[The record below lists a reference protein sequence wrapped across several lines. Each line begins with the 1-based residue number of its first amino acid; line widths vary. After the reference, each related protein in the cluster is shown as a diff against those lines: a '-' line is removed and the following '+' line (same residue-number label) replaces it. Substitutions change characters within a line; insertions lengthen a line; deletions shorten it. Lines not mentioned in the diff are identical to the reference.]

1 MSIWWKHL
9 LSDSESVKG
18 NKMSDTPKQFEAFDV
33 LGDGISFVR
42 LINTM
47 GSDVEIVNGAR
58 VSFGKRREALNEQDK
73 TLIQYL
79 AEERHTSPFEH
90 VAFTFHVKCP
100 LFVTR
105 QWHRHR
111 TWSYNEISRRYT
123 SINMEF
129 YVPKAYRQQAQTN
142 RQASTDELID
152 TTGAGDSIHDMVAQ
166 HTKEAFDFYEELIA
180 QGVAR
185 EQARMVLPQNMYTEM
200 YATVNLHNLIHF
212 IELRIHAGAQWEIQQ
227 YAKKLLDLAEAAAPY
242 AVQAIRKAR
251 NW

>member
-1 MSIWWKHL
+1 MN
-9 LSDSESVKG
+9 SEPEK
-18 NKMSDTPKQFEAFDV
+18 FEAFDV

-42 LINTM
+42 LINSM

-58 VSFGKRREALNEQDK
+58 VSFGKRREELDEKDK
-73 TLIQYL
+73 VLIQYL
-79 AEERHTSPFEH
+79 ADERHTSPFEH
-90 VAFTFHVKCP
+90 VAFTFHIKCP

-123 SINMEF
+123 SLNLEF
-129 YVPKAYRQQAQTN
+129 YVPQAYRQQAETN
-142 RQASTDELID
+142 RQASTDELITETKD
-152 TTGAGDSIHDMVAQ
+152 GRNLHALIAE
-166 HTKEAFDFYEELIA
+166 HTREAFAFYEELIE

-212 IELRIHAGAQWEIQQ
+212 IELRIHSGAQWEIQQ
-227 YAKKLLDLAEAAAPY
+227 YAKKLLDLAEEAAPY
-242 AVQAIRKAR
+242 AIKAIRKAR

>member
-1 MSIWWKHL
+1 MITS
-9 LSDSESVKG
+9 
-18 NKMSDTPKQFEAFDV
+18 PKQYEAFDV

-58 VSFGKRREALNEQDK
+58 VSFGKRREELEEKDQV
-73 TLIQYL
+73 LIQYL
-79 AEERHTSPFEH
+79 ADERHTSPFEH
-90 VAFTFHVKCP
+90 VAFTFHIKCP

-123 SINMEF
+123 SMNLEF
-129 YVPKAYRQQAQTN
+129 YTPKAYRQQAESN
-142 RQASTDELID
+142 RQASTDDLLEETKDGQNIR
-152 TTGAGDSIHDMVAQ
+152 DMVAA
-166 HTKEAFDFYEELIA
+166 HTKDAYDFYESLIE

-212 IELRIHAGAQWEIQQ
+212 IELRIHTGAQWEIQQ
-227 YAKKLLDLAEAAAPY
+227 YAMKLLDLAEEAAPF
-242 AVQAIRKAR
+242 AIKAIRKAR

>member
-1 MSIWWKHL
+1 MWMLLFSALKNAKGIEMSK
-9 LSDSESVKG
+9 DSKRL
-18 NKMSDTPKQFEAFDV
+18 EAFDV

-58 VSFGKRREALNEQDK
+58 VSFGKRREELNDK
-73 TLIQYL
+73 DKILIQYL
-79 AEERHTSPFEH
+79 ADERHTSPFEH

-123 SINMEF
+123 SVNMEF
-129 YVPKAYRQQAQTN
+129 YVPQAYRQQAETN
-142 RQASTDELID
+142 RQASTDNLISETKD
-152 TTGAGDSIHDMVAQ
+152 GKPIQDIVSQ
-166 HTKEAFDFYEELIA
+166 HTEGAFQLFEKLLEN
-180 QGVAR
+180 GVAR

-227 YAKKLLDLAEAAAPY
+227 YALKLLDLAEEAAPF
-242 AVQAIRKAR
+242 AVKAIRKAR

>member
-1 MSIWWKHL
+1 MAN
-9 LSDSESVKG
+9 DS
-18 NKMSDTPKQFEAFDV
+18 KQFEAFDV

-58 VSFGKRREALNEQDK
+58 VSFGKRREELDEKDK
-73 TLIQYL
+73 VLIQYL
-79 AEERHTSPFEH
+79 ADERHTSPFEH
-90 VAFTFHVKCP
+90 VAFTFHIKCP

-123 SINMEF
+123 SMNLEF
-129 YVPKAYRQQAQTN
+129 YVPKAYRQQAETN
-142 RQASTDELID
+142 RQASTDDLIEVTKDGENINELV
-152 TTGAGDSIHDMVAQ
+152 GD
-166 HTKEAFDFYEELIA
+166 HTQKAFDFYENLIE

-227 YAKKLLDLAEAAAPY
+227 YALKLLDLAEEAAPY
-242 AVQAIRKAR
+242 AIKAIRKAR

>member
-1 MSIWWKHL
+1 MTK
-9 LSDSESVKG
+9 ESKR
-18 NKMSDTPKQFEAFDV
+18 FEAFDV

-58 VSFGKRREALNEQDK
+58 VSFGKRREELNDQDK
-73 TLIQYL
+73 VLIQYL
-79 AEERHTSPFEH
+79 ADERHTSPFEH

-100 LFVTR
+100 MFVTR

-123 SINMEF
+123 SVNMEF
-129 YVPKAYRQQAQTN
+129 YVPRAYRQQARDN
-142 RQASTDELID
+142 RQASTDDLITETGDGRNINELVS
-152 TTGAGDSIHDMVAQ
+152 A
-166 HTKEAFDFYEELIA
+166 HTSAAFALYEDLIE

-185 EQARMVLPQNMYTEM
+185 EQARMVLPQNLYTEM

-227 YAKKLLDLAEAAAPY
+227 YALKLLDLAEEAAPF
-242 AVQAIRKAR
+242 AVKAIRKAR

>member
-1 MSIWWKHL
+1 MSSGSKR
-9 LSDSESVKG
+9 
-18 NKMSDTPKQFEAFDV
+18 FEAFDV
-33 LGDGISFVR
+33 LGDGVSFVR

-58 VSFGKRREALNEQDK
+58 VSFGKRREELDEKDK
-73 TLIQYL
+73 VLIKYL
-79 AEERHTSPFEH
+79 ADERHTSPFEH
-90 VAFTFHVKCP
+90 VAFTFHIKCP

-123 SINMEF
+123 SMNLEF
-129 YVPKAYRQQAQTN
+129 YVPQAYRQQAETN
-142 RQASTDELID
+142 RQASTDELIKETKD
-152 TTGAGDSIHDMVAQ
+152 GRNIEKLVGD
-166 HTKEAFDFYEELIA
+166 HTRQAFAFYEELIE

-212 IELRIHAGAQWEIQQ
+212 VELRIHAGAQWEIQQ
-227 YAKKLLDLAEAAAPY
+227 YARKLLDLAEEAAPY
-242 AVQAIRKAR
+242 AIKAIRKAR

>member
-1 MSIWWKHL
+1 MP
-9 LSDSESVKG
+9 ESTEQYK
-18 NKMSDTPKQFEAFDV
+18 AYDV

-58 VSFGKRREALNEQDK
+58 VSFGKRRVELDEKDK
-73 TLIQYL
+73 VLIQYL
-79 AEERHTSPFEH
+79 ADERHTSPFEH
-90 VAFTFHVKCP
+90 VAFTFHIKCP

-129 YVPKAYRQQAQTN
+129 YVPESYRQQAEVN
-142 RQASTDELID
+142 RQASTDEPVIKHSNGRLVKEIVQEH
-152 TTGAGDSIHDMVAQ
+152 TQAAVDMYN
-166 HTKEAFDFYEELIA
+166 DLLD

-212 IELRIHAGAQWEIQQ
+212 IELRRHPGAQWEIQQ
-227 YAKKLLDLAEAAAPY
+227 YAEKLLELASEAAPFSI
-242 AVQAIRKAR
+242 QAIREAR
-251 NW
+251 GW

>member
-1 MSIWWKHL
+1 MG
-9 LSDSESVKG
+9 SEAGKF
-18 NKMSDTPKQFEAFDV
+18 KAYDV

-42 LINTM
+42 LINSM

-58 VSFGKRREALNEQDK
+58 VSFGKRKEELDEKDQV
-73 TLIQYL
+73 LIQYL
-79 AEERHTSPFEH
+79 ADERHTSPFEH

-123 SINMEF
+123 SLNLEF
-129 YVPKAYRQQAQTN
+129 YVPQAYRQQAETN
-142 RQASTDELID
+142 RQASTDELMVETRD
-152 TTGAGDSIHDMVAQ
+152 GQNIHDLVEK
-166 HTKEAFDFYEELIA
+166 HTQAAFEFYESLIE

-212 IELRIHAGAQWEIQQ
+212 IELRIHPGAQWEIQQ
-227 YAKKLLDLAEAAAPY
+227 YALKLLDLAEEAAPY
-242 AVQAIRKAR
+242 AVKAIRKAR

>member
-1 MSIWWKHL
+1 MS
-9 LSDSESVKG
+9 SESKR
-18 NKMSDTPKQFEAFDV
+18 FEAFDV

-58 VSFGKRREALNEQDK
+58 VSFGKRKEDLDK
-73 TLIQYL
+73 NDEVLIQYL
-79 AEERHTSPFEH
+79 ADERHTSPFEH
-90 VAFTFHVKCP
+90 VAFTFHIKCP

-123 SINMEF
+123 SLNLEF
-129 YVPKAYRQQAQTN
+129 YVPKAYRQQAETN
-142 RQASTDELID
+142 RQASTDDLISESKD
-152 TTGAGDSIHDMVAQ
+152 GRNLEKLVGD
-166 HTKEAFDFYEELIA
+166 HTQEAFAFYEELIE

-227 YAKKLLDLAEAAAPY
+227 YAHKLLDLAEEAAPF
-242 AVQAIRKAR
+242 AIKAIRKAR

>member
-1 MSIWWKHL
+1 MSA
-9 LSDSESVKG
+9 DSKRF
-18 NKMSDTPKQFEAFDV
+18 QAFDV

-58 VSFGKRREALNEQDK
+58 VSFGKRREELDEKDMV
-73 TLIQYL
+73 LIQYL
-79 AEERHTSPFEH
+79 ADERHTSPFEH

-123 SINMEF
+123 SVNMEF
-129 YVPKAYRQQAQTN
+129 YIPQAYRQQAETN
-142 RQASTDELID
+142 RQASTDDLITETKD
-152 TTGAGDSIHDMVAQ
+152 GKNIHDLVEQ
-166 HTKEAFDFYEELIA
+166 HTNKAFELYEGLIS

-212 IELRIHAGAQWEIQQ
+212 IELRIHPGAQWEIQQ
-227 YAKKLLDLAEAAAPY
+227 YALKLLDLAGEAAPF
-242 AVQAIRKAR
+242 AVKAIRKAR

>member
-1 MSIWWKHL
+1 MP
-9 LSDSESVKG
+9 ESNEKF
-18 NKMSDTPKQFEAFDV
+18 TAHDV

-47 GSDVEIVNGAR
+47 GSDVEVVNGAR
-58 VSFGKRREALNEQDK
+58 VSFGKRKEDLDEKDRV
-73 TLIQYL
+73 LIQYL
-79 AEERHTSPFEH
+79 ADERHTSPFEH

-129 YVPKAYRQQAQTN
+129 YNPESYRQQAEVN
-142 RQASTDELID
+142 RQASTDEPVVRHEDGRLVKDII
-152 TTGAGDSIHDMVAQ
+152 GE
-166 HTKEAFDFYEELIA
+166 HTQNALDLYNDLLK

-212 IELRIHAGAQWEIQQ
+212 VELRLHAGAQWEIQQ
-227 YAKKLLDLAEAAAPY
+227 YAKKLLDLAAEAAPY
-242 AVQAIRKAR
+242 SIQAIRKAR
-251 NW
+251 GW

>member
-1 MSIWWKHL
+1 MST
-9 LSDSESVKG
+9 VA
-18 NKMSDTPKQFEAFDV
+18 TRYEAFDV

-42 LINTM
+42 LINSM

-58 VSFGKRREALNEQDK
+58 VSFGKRRETLDGKDK
-73 TLIQYL
+73 VLIQYL
-79 AEERHTSPFEH
+79 ADERHTSPFEH

-123 SINMEF
+123 SVNLEF
-129 YVPKAYRQQAQTN
+129 YVPQAYRQQADIN
-142 RQASTDELID
+142 RQASTDELVEQ
-152 TTGAGDSIHDMVAQ
+152 TGDGRNIHDLVAA
-166 HTKEAFDFYEELIA
+166 HTQRAFNFYEELIA

-212 IELRIHAGAQWEIQQ
+212 IELRIHPGAQWEIQQ
-227 YAKKLLDLAEAAAPY
+227 YARKLLDLAEEAAPF
-242 AVQAIRKAR
+242 AVRAIRKAR

>member
-1 MSIWWKHL
+1 MSM
-9 LSDSESVKG
+9 ESKR
-18 NKMSDTPKQFEAFDV
+18 FEAYDV

-58 VSFGKRREALNEQDK
+58 VSFGKRREELDEKDK
-73 TLIQYL
+73 VLIQYL
-79 AEERHTSPFEH
+79 ADERHTSPFEH

-123 SINMEF
+123 SLNLEF
-129 YVPKAYRQQAQTN
+129 YVPKAYRQQAETN
-142 RQASTDELID
+142 RQASTDELLVETKD
-152 TTGAGDSIHDMVAQ
+152 GKNIHNLVEK
-166 HTKEAFDFYEELIA
+166 HTREAYNFYESLIE

-212 IELRIHAGAQWEIQQ
+212 VELRIHSGAQWEIQQ
-227 YAKKLLDLAEAAAPY
+227 YALKLLDLAEEAAPY
-242 AVQAIRKAR
+242 AIKAIRKAR

>member
-1 MSIWWKHL
+1 MSN
-9 LSDSESVKG
+9 DS
-18 NKMSDTPKQFEAFDV
+18 KQFEAFDV

-42 LINTM
+42 LINSM

-58 VSFGKRREALNEQDK
+58 VSFGKRREELDEKDK
-73 TLIQYL
+73 VLIQYL
-79 AEERHTSPFEH
+79 ADERHTSPFEH

-123 SINMEF
+123 SMNLEF
-129 YVPKAYRQQAQTN
+129 YLPTAYRQQAETN
-142 RQASTDELID
+142 RQASTDDLVEETKD
-152 TTGAGDSIHDMVAQ
+152 GKNIHDLVEA
-166 HTKEAFDFYEELIA
+166 HTAGAFAFYEDLIK

-212 IELRIHAGAQWEIQQ
+212 VELRIHTGAQWEIQQ
-227 YAKKLLDLAEAAAPY
+227 YALKLLDLAEEAAPY
-242 AVQAIRKAR
+242 AIKAIRKAR

>member
-1 MSIWWKHL
+1 MSN
-9 LSDSESVKG
+9 DS
-18 NKMSDTPKQFEAFDV
+18 NQFEAFDV

-58 VSFGKRREALNEQDK
+58 VSFGKRREELDEKDK
-73 TLIQYL
+73 VLIQYL
-79 AEERHTSPFEH
+79 ADERHTSPFEH
-90 VAFTFHVKCP
+90 VAFTFHIKCP

-123 SINMEF
+123 SMNLEF
-129 YVPKAYRQQAQTN
+129 YVPKAYRQQAETN
-142 RQASTDELID
+142 RQASTDDLLAQTKD
-152 TTGAGDSIHDMVAQ
+152 GKNIHDLVAK
-166 HTKEAFDFYEELIA
+166 HTSGAFEFYEHLIK

-212 IELRIHAGAQWEIQQ
+212 VELRIHAGAQWEIQQ
-227 YAKKLLDLAEAAAPY
+227 YALKLLDLAEEAAPY
-242 AVQAIRKAR
+242 AIKAIRKAR

>member
-1 MSIWWKHL
+1 MHG
-9 LSDSESVKG
+9 KG
-18 NKMSDTPKQFEAFDV
+18 NKMSNDSKQFEAFDV

-58 VSFGKRREALNEQDK
+58 VSFGKRREELDEKDK
-73 TLIQYL
+73 VLIQYL
-79 AEERHTSPFEH
+79 ADERHTSPFEH
-90 VAFTFHVKCP
+90 VAFTFHIKCP

-123 SINMEF
+123 SMNLEF
-129 YVPKAYRQQAQTN
+129 YVPQAYRQQAETN
-142 RQASTDELID
+142 RQASTDKLLEETKDGKNIHDLVD
-152 TTGAGDSIHDMVAQ
+152 AHTTGAF
-166 HTKEAFDFYEELIA
+166 EFYEDLIK

-212 IELRIHAGAQWEIQQ
+212 VELRIHTGAQWEIQQ
-227 YAKKLLDLAEAAAPY
+227 YALKLLDLAEEAAPY
-242 AVQAIRKAR
+242 AIKAIRKAR

>member
-1 MSIWWKHL
+1 MST
-9 LSDSESVKG
+9 DS
-18 NKMSDTPKQFEAFDV
+18 TQHEAFDV
-33 LGDGISFVR
+33 LGDGLSFVR

-58 VSFGKRREALNEQDK
+58 VSFGKRREELEEKDK

-79 AEERHTSPFEH
+79 ADERHTSPFEH
-90 VAFTFHVKCP
+90 VAFTFHIKCP

-111 TWSYNEISRRYT
+111 TWSYNEINRRYT
-123 SINMEF
+123 SLNLEF
-129 YVPKAYRQQAQTN
+129 YVPKAYRQQAETN
-142 RQASTDELID
+142 RQASTDDLLE
-152 TTGAGDSIHDMVAQ
+152 TTADGTNIHDLVAT
-166 HTKEAFDFYEELIA
+166 HTREDFEFYESLIE

-212 IELRIHAGAQWEIQQ
+212 VELRIHAGAQWEIQQ
-227 YAKKLLDLAEAAAPY
+227 YALKLLDLAEEAAPY
-242 AVQAIRKAR
+242 AIKAIRKAR

>member
-1 MSIWWKHL
+1 MGTN
-9 LSDSESVKG
+9 SE
-18 NKMSDTPKQFEAFDV
+18 KMKAFDV
-33 LGDGISFVR
+33 LGDGVSFVR

-58 VSFGKRREALNEQDK
+58 VSFGKRREELDDK
-73 TLIQYL
+73 DKVLIQYL
-79 AEERHTSPFEH
+79 ADERHTSPFEH
-90 VAFTFHVKCP
+90 VAFTFHIKCP

-123 SINMEF
+123 SMNLEF
-129 YVPKAYRQQAQTN
+129 YVPNAYRQQAETN
-142 RQASTDELID
+142 RQASTDELLAETKD
-152 TTGAGDSIHDMVAQ
+152 GQNIHDMVEK
-166 HTKEAFDFYEELIA
+166 HTQESFNFYESLID

-227 YAKKLLDLAEAAAPY
+227 YALKLLDLAEEAAPY
-242 AVQAIRKAR
+242 AIKAIRKAR

>member
-1 MSIWWKHL
+1 MSN
-9 LSDSESVKG
+9 DS
-18 NKMSDTPKQFEAFDV
+18 KQFEAFDV

-58 VSFGKRREALNEQDK
+58 VSFGKRREELDDK
-73 TLIQYL
+73 DKVLIQYL
-79 AEERHTSPFEH
+79 ADERHTSPFEH

-123 SINMEF
+123 SMNLEF
-129 YVPKAYRQQAQTN
+129 YVPMAYRQQAETN
-142 RQASTDELID
+142 RQASTDDLVEETKD
-152 TTGAGDSIHDMVAQ
+152 GKNIHDLVEA
-166 HTKEAFDFYEELIA
+166 HTAGAFEFYEELIK

-212 IELRIHAGAQWEIQQ
+212 VELRIHTGAQWEIQQ
-227 YAKKLLDLAEAAAPY
+227 YALKLLDLAEEAAPF
-242 AVQAIRKAR
+242 AIKAIRKAR

>member
-1 MSIWWKHL
+1 MST
-9 LSDSESVKG
+9 ESRR
-18 NKMSDTPKQFEAFDV
+18 FAAFDV
-33 LGDGISFVR
+33 LGDRISFVR

-58 VSFGKRREALNEQDK
+58 VSFGKRREELDEKDQV
-73 TLIQYL
+73 LIQYL
-79 AEERHTSPFEH
+79 ADERHTSPFEH
-90 VAFTFHVKCP
+90 VTFTFHVKCP

-123 SINMEF
+123 SMNLEF
-129 YVPKAYRQQAQTN
+129 YVPKAYRRQAETN
-142 RQASTDELID
+142 RQASTDDLISSTGDGQNIQEL
-152 TTGAGDSIHDMVAQ
+152 VNK
-166 HTKEAFDFYEELIA
+166 HTQEAFEFYESLMEH
-180 QGVAR
+180 GVAR

-212 IELRIHAGAQWEIQQ
+212 IELRIHVGAQWEIQQ
-227 YAKKLLDLAEAAAPY
+227 YALKLLDLAEEAAPF
-242 AVQAIRKAR
+242 AIKAIRKAR

>member
-1 MSIWWKHL
+1 MAN
-9 LSDSESVKG
+9 DS
-18 NKMSDTPKQFEAFDV
+18 KQFEAFDV

-58 VSFGKRREALNEQDK
+58 VSFGKRREELDEKDK
-73 TLIQYL
+73 VLIQYL
-79 AEERHTSPFEH
+79 ADERHTSPFEH
-90 VAFTFHVKCP
+90 VAFTFHIKCP

-123 SINMEF
+123 SMNLEF
-129 YVPKAYRQQAQTN
+129 YVPKAYRQQAETN
-142 RQASTDELID
+142 RQASTDDLVELTKDGENINELV
-152 TTGAGDSIHDMVAQ
+152 GD
-166 HTKEAFDFYEELIA
+166 HTQKAFDFYENLIE

-227 YAKKLLDLAEAAAPY
+227 YALKLLDLAEEAAPY
-242 AVQAIRKAR
+242 AIKAIRKAR

>member
-1 MSIWWKHL
+1 MST
-9 LSDSESVKG
+9 DS
-18 NKMSDTPKQFEAFDV
+18 KQFEAFDV

-58 VSFGKRREALNEQDK
+58 VSFGKRREELDEKDQV
-73 TLIQYL
+73 LIQYL
-79 AEERHTSPFEH
+79 ADERHTSPFEH

-123 SINMEF
+123 SMNLEF
-129 YVPKAYRQQAQTN
+129 YVPKAYRQQAEIN
-142 RQASTDELID
+142 RQASTDELLEQ
-152 TTGAGDSIHDMVAQ
+152 TKAGENIHDLVAV
-166 HTKEAFDFYEELIA
+166 HTTKAYEFYESLME

-227 YAKKLLDLAEAAAPY
+227 YALKLLDLAEEAAPY
-242 AVQAIRKAR
+242 AIKAIRKAR

>member
-1 MSIWWKHL
+1 MS
-9 LSDSESVKG
+9 SE
-18 NKMSDTPKQFEAFDV
+18 PKKFEAFDV

-42 LINTM
+42 LINSM

-58 VSFGKRREALNEQDK
+58 VSFGKRRESLEEKDQV
-73 TLIQYL
+73 LIQYL
-79 AEERHTSPFEH
+79 ADERHTSPFEH
-90 VAFTFHVKCP
+90 VAFTFHIKCP

-123 SINMEF
+123 SMNLEF
-129 YVPKAYRQQAQTN
+129 YVPKAYRQQAETN
-142 RQASTDELID
+142 RQASTDELLVE
-152 TTGAGDSIHDMVAQ
+152 TKNGRNIHDLVAE
-166 HTKEAFDFYEELIA
+166 HTQSAFEFYESLIK

-212 IELRIHAGAQWEIQQ
+212 IELRIHTGAQWEIQQ
-227 YAKKLLDLAEAAAPY
+227 YALKLLDLAEQAAPY
-242 AVQAIRKAR
+242 AIKAIRKAR

>member
-1 MSIWWKHL
+1 MHL
-9 LSDSESVKG
+9 LEDSMHVKG
-18 NKMSDTPKQFEAFDV
+18 NKMSNDSKQFKAFDV
-33 LGDGISFVR
+33 LSDGISFVR

-58 VSFGKRREALNEQDK
+58 VSFGKRREELDEKDK
-73 TLIQYL
+73 VLIQYL
-79 AEERHTSPFEH
+79 ADERHTSPFEH
-90 VAFTFHVKCP
+90 VAFTFHIKCP

-123 SINMEF
+123 SMNLEF
-129 YVPKAYRQQAQTN
+129 YVPKAYRQQAETN
-142 RQASTDELID
+142 RQASTDDLVEETKD
-152 TTGAGDSIHDMVAQ
+152 GKNIHDLVSA
-166 HTKEAFDFYEELIA
+166 HTSGAFKFYEDLIK

-212 IELRIHAGAQWEIQQ
+212 VELRIHPGAQWEIQQ
-227 YAKKLLDLAEAAAPY
+227 YALKLLDLAEEAAPY
-242 AVQAIRKAR
+242 AIKAIRKSR

>member
-1 MSIWWKHL
+1 MTT
-9 LSDSESVKG
+9 DS
-18 NKMSDTPKQFEAFDV
+18 QQYEAFDV
-33 LGDGISFVR
+33 LGDGVSFVR

-58 VSFGKRREALNEQDK
+58 VSFGKRREELDEKDK
-73 TLIQYL
+73 VLIQYL
-79 AEERHTSPFEH
+79 ADERHTSPFEH
-90 VAFTFHVKCP
+90 VAFTFHIKCP

-123 SINMEF
+123 SMNLEF
-129 YVPKAYRQQAQTN
+129 YVPEAYRQQAETN
-142 RQASTDELID
+142 RQASTDDLVTETKDGRNLEKLV
-152 TTGAGDSIHDMVAQ
+152 GD
-166 HTKEAFDFYEELIA
+166 HTREAFEFYEHLIE

-212 IELRIHAGAQWEIQQ
+212 VELRIHPGAQWEIQQ
-227 YAKKLLDLAEAAAPY
+227 YAKKLLDLAEQAAPY
-242 AVQAIRKAR
+242 AIKAIRKAR

>member
-1 MSIWWKHL
+1 MS
-9 LSDSESVKG
+9 SDSKRH
-18 NKMSDTPKQFEAFDV
+18 EAYDV
-33 LGDGISFVR
+33 LGDGVSFVR

-47 GSDVEIVNGAR
+47 GSDVEIANGAR
-58 VSFGKRREALNEQDK
+58 VSFGKRREELNEKDK
-73 TLIQYL
+73 VLIQYL
-79 AEERHTSPFEH
+79 ADERHTSPFEH

-123 SINMEF
+123 SINLEF
-129 YVPKAYRQQAQTN
+129 YVPNAYRQQAETN
-142 RQASTDELID
+142 RQASTDELLSETKD
-152 TTGAGDSIHDMVAQ
+152 GKSIHDIVEN
-166 HTKEAFDFYEELIA
+166 HTRGAFELFESLIE

-227 YAKKLLDLAEAAAPY
+227 YAMKLLDLAEEAAPY
-242 AVQAIRKAR
+242 AIKAIRKAR

>member
-1 MSIWWKHL
+1 MGQ
-9 LSDSESVKG
+9 DS
-18 NKMSDTPKQFEAFDV
+18 KQFEAYDV

-42 LINTM
+42 LINSM

-58 VSFGKRREALNEQDK
+58 VSFGKRRETLDEKDK
-73 TLIQYL
+73 VLIQYL
-79 AEERHTSPFEH
+79 ADERHTSPFEH

-123 SINMEF
+123 SMNMEF
-129 YVPKAYRQQAQTN
+129 YVPKAYRQQAETN
-142 RQASTDELID
+142 RQASTDDLIESTKD
-152 TTGAGDSIHDMVAQ
+152 GKNIHDLVSA
-166 HTKEAFDFYEELIA
+166 HTESAFKFYEALIE

-212 IELRIHAGAQWEIQQ
+212 VELRIHAGAQWEIQQ
-227 YAKKLLDLAEAAAPY
+227 YALKLLDLAEAAAPY
-242 AVQAIRKAR
+242 AIKAIRKAR

>member
-1 MSIWWKHL
+1 MNSN
-9 LSDSESVKG
+9 S
-18 NKMSDTPKQFEAFDV
+18 NQFEAFDV
-33 LGDGISFVR
+33 LKDGISFVR

-58 VSFGKRREALNEQDK
+58 VSFGKRREELDEKDK
-73 TLIQYL
+73 VLIQYL
-79 AEERHTSPFEH
+79 ADERHTSPFEH
-90 VAFTFHVKCP
+90 VAFTFHIKCP

-123 SINMEF
+123 SMNLEF
-129 YVPKAYRQQAQTN
+129 YVPKAYRQQAETN
-142 RQASTDELID
+142 RQASTDALLE
-152 TTGAGDSIHDMVAQ
+152 TTADGKNIHDLVAN
-166 HTKEAFDFYEELIA
+166 HTTEAFNFYESLIE

-212 IELRIHAGAQWEIQQ
+212 VELRIHAGAQWEIQQ
-227 YAKKLLDLAEAAAPY
+227 YALKLLDLAEEAAPY
-242 AVQAIRKAR
+242 AIKAIRKAR

>member
-1 MSIWWKHL
+1 MPE
-9 LSDSESVKG
+9 DS
-18 NKMSDTPKQFEAFDV
+18 KQFEAFDV

-58 VSFGKRREALNEQDK
+58 VSFGKRREALDQKDK
-73 TLIQYL
+73 VLIQYL
-79 AEERHTSPFEH
+79 ADERHTSPFEH

-123 SINMEF
+123 SMNLEF
-129 YVPKAYRQQAQTN
+129 YVPKAYRQQAETN
-142 RQASTDELID
+142 RQASTDELLE
-152 TTGAGDSIHDMVAQ
+152 TTGDGKNIHDLVAN
-166 HTKEAFDFYEELIA
+166 HTQEAFDFYESLIE

-212 IELRIHAGAQWEIQQ
+212 VELRIHEGAQWEIQQ
-227 YAKKLLDLAEAAAPY
+227 YALKLLDLAEEAAPY
-242 AVQAIRKAR
+242 AIKAIRKAR

>member
-1 MSIWWKHL
+1 MA
-9 LSDSESVKG
+9 SDS
-18 NKMSDTPKQFEAFDV
+18 KQFEAFDV

-58 VSFGKRREALNEQDK
+58 VSFVKRREELDK
-73 TLIQYL
+73 KDEVLIQYL
-79 AEERHTSPFEH
+79 ADERHTSPFEH
-90 VAFTFHVKCP
+90 VAFTFHIKCP

-123 SINMEF
+123 SLNLEF
-129 YVPKAYRQQAQTN
+129 YIPKAYRQQAETN
-142 RQASTDELID
+142 RQASTDELLEETKD
-152 TTGAGDSIHDMVAQ
+152 GRKLHELVAT
-166 HTKEAFDFYEELIA
+166 HTRAAFDFYESLIE

-212 IELRIHAGAQWEIQQ
+212 VELRIHAGAQWEIQQ
-227 YAKKLLDLAEAAAPY
+227 YALKLLDLAEEAAPY
-242 AVQAIRKAR
+242 AIRAIRKAR